1 MRRLLVSSGNHL
13 RLLFLWGPVLA
24 AMAVIFYVSSLHE
37 APLPDDVA
45 DKSGHLLAYTALGV
59 TVVRAVA
66 GGLPRRITARIA
78 AVAIA
83 MTVAYGATDELH
95 QAFVAGR
102 SAEIAD
108 LYADA
113 AGAVVATIACWA
125 WGIIP
130 RRREPPS
137 RPR

>member
-1 MRRLLVSSGNHL
+1 
-13 RLLFLWGPVLA
+13 
-24 AMAVIFYVSSLHE
+24 
-37 APLPDDVA
+37 LPDVVSYMSVPA
-45 DKSGHLLAYTALGV
+45 VAYTALGLR
-59 TVVRAVA
+59 VVRAVA

-78 AVAIA
+78 AVAIT

-113 AGAVVATIACWA
+113 AGAIVATIACWA